1 MANTNFG
8 VNHPLAVKLYSE
20 KLFREA
26 LKETYIGK
34 FIGNNSS
41 SLVQMLT
48 DTQKGAG
55 DKITFGLRMQL
66 NQAGV
71 SGDNTMEGNE
81 EALSFYNDSV
91 TIDQLRNA
99 VRSQGRMS
107 EQRVPYSMREE
118 ARMALTDWM
127 SNAMDLG
134 FFNQICGNTGETDTR
149 KTGMIATVAPTTAAG
164 AGDGISRLIVGGSHD
179 AETSLSATTTHA
191 ITLRDLDVAVARA
204 KTMSPVMKTL
214 RIKGEDYYVAFI
226 HPYQTY
232 QLRGQTN
239 SGQWADIQ
247 KAAIQGGNIT
257 GNPIFTGA
265 LGVYNGV
272 ILHES
277 TRVPNIVGTPASGT
291 TANFRRGAL
300 CGAQAA
306 AIAFGQ
312 DNGPNRT
319 TWNEKMFDFGNQLG
333 VAAGVIWGLKK
344 SVFNSTDFSSVA
356 LAGYAP
362 AP

>member
-1 MANTNFG
+1 MATTDFP
-8 VNHPLAVKLYSE
+8 VNHPLAVKLWSE
-20 KLFREA
+20 KLYREA
-26 LKETYIGK
+26 LKETYISK
-34 FIGNNSS
+34 FIGTGGS
-41 SLVQMLT
+41 SLIQHLT

-55 DKITFGLRMQL
+55 DKITYGLRMQL
-66 NQAGV
+66 AAAGV
-71 SGDNTMEGNE
+71 SGDSTLEGNE
-81 EALSFYNDSV
+81 ESLSFYSDSV
-91 TIDQLRNA
+91 VIDQLRNA
-99 VRSQGRMS
+99 VRSAGRMS

-118 ARMALTDWM
+118 AMMALKDWM
-127 SNAMDLG
+127 SNAMDTG
-134 FFNQICGNTGETDTR
+134 FFNQITGNTGETDVK
-149 KTGMIATVAPTTAAG
+149 KTGMQSTAAPTT
-164 AGDGISRLIVGGSHD
+164 LIVGGGH
-179 AETSLSATTTHA
+179 ATEASLSATTTHC
-191 ITLRDLDVAVARA
+191 ITLRDLDRAVATA
-204 KTMSPVMKTL
+204 KVASPVFKPIRM
-214 RIKGEDYYVAFI
+214 KGEDYFVAFL
-226 HPYQTY
+226 HPYQVY

-277 TRVPNIVGTPASGT
+277 TRIPNTTGMADNSGY
-291 TANFRRGAL
+291 RRGVF

-306 AIAFGQ
+306 ALAFGQ

-344 SVFNSTDFSSVA
+344 SVFNSADFAAMA
-356 LAGYAP
+356 LPGYAP

>member
-8 VNHPLAVKLYSE
+8 VGHPLAVKLFSE
-20 KLFREA
+20 KLYREA

-34 FIGNNSS
+34 FIGNSS
-41 SLVQMLT
+41 SSMIQLLN

-66 NQAGV
+66 AGAGIQ
-71 SGDNTMEGNE
+71 GDSTLEGNE

-91 TIDQLRNA
+91 VIDQLRHA

-118 ARMALTDWM
+118 ARMALTDWL
-127 SNAMDLG
+127 SNMYDTS

-149 KTGMIATVAPTTAAG
+149 KTGNQATVAPTTAA
-164 AGDGISRLIVGGSHD
+164 AAADGISRIIVGGSHT

-204 KTMSPVMKTL
+204 KTMSPVMRPL
-214 RIKGEDYYVAFI
+214 RIKGEDYFVAFI

-247 KAAIQGGNIT
+247 KAAMQGGNVT

-277 TRVPNIVGTPASGT
+277 TRVPNIVGTPASGAT
-291 TANFRRGAL
+291 TDFRRGVL
-300 CGAQAA
+300 CGAQAGV
-306 AIAFGQ
+306 IAFGQ
-312 DNGPNRT
+312 DNSQNRA
-319 TWNEKMFDFGNQLG
+319 TWNEKMFDYGNQLG
-333 VAAGVIWGLKK
+333 VAGGTICGIKK
-344 SVFNSTDFSSVA
+344 TVFNSTDFSTVA

>member
-1 MANTNFG
+1 MATTNFG
-8 VNHPLAVKLYSE
+8 VNHPLAVKLFSE
-20 KLFREA
+20 KLYREA

-34 FIGNNSS
+34 FIGNNSG
-41 SLVQMLT
+41 SLIQLLT

-55 DKITFGLRMQL
+55 DKITYGLRMQL
-66 NQAGV
+66 GQAGTQ
-71 SGDNTMEGNE
+71 GDSTLEGNE

-91 TIDQLRNA
+91 TIDQIRNA

-127 SNAMDLG
+127 SNVMDLS
-134 FFNQICGNTGETDTR
+134 FFNQISGNTGESDTR
-149 KTGMIATVAPTTAAG
+149 KTGMVATVAPTTAAS
-164 AGDGISRLIVGGSHD
+164 AADGISRLVVGGSQ
-179 AETSLSATTTHA
+179 AGEASLSATTSHA

-204 KTMSPVMKTL
+204 KTMSPVMKPI
-214 RIKGEDYYVAFI
+214 RVKGEDYYVAFI

-247 KAAIQGGNIT
+247 KAALQGGNVT

-277 TRVPNIVGTPASGT
+277 TRIPNTTGMADNTPY
-291 TANFRRGAL
+291 RRGVL
-300 CGAQAA
+300 CGAQSA

-312 DNGPNRT
+312 DNGPNRA
-319 TWNEKMFDFGNQLG
+319 TWNEKMFDYGNQLG
-333 VAAGVIWGLKK
+333 VAAGFIWGLKK
-344 SVFNSTDFSSVA
+344 SVFNSTDYSAITLS
-356 LAGYAP
+356 GYAP

>member
-8 VNHPLAVKLYSE
+8 VNHPLAKKLWSE

-26 LKETYIGK
+26 LKETYISK
-34 FIGNNSS
+34 FIGNSNT
-41 SLVQMLT
+41 SLCQLLT

-55 DKITFGLRMQL
+55 DKITYGLRMQL
-66 NQAGV
+66 SGAGT
-71 SGDNTMEGNE
+71 SGDGTLEGNE
-81 EALSFYNDSV
+81 EALSFHSDSIY
-91 TIDQLRNA
+91 IDQIRNS
-99 VRSQGRMS
+99 VRSAGRMS

-127 SNAMDLG
+127 SDMLDTS
-134 FFNQICGNTGETDTR
+134 FFNQITGNTGESDVKR
-149 KTGMIATVAPTTAAG
+149 TGMQATSAPTT
-164 AGDGISRLIVGGSHD
+164 LIVGGSHTTE
-179 AETSLSATTTHA
+179 ASLSATTTHA
-191 ITLRDLDVAVARA
+191 VTLRDLDRAVAYA
-204 KTMSPVMKTL
+204 KTASPVFKPL
-214 RIKGEDYYVAFI
+214 RMKGEDYYVAFI

-277 TRVPNIVGTPASGT
+277 TRIPNTTGMADNSGY
-291 TANFRRGAL
+291 RRGVF

-312 DNGPNRT
+312 DGGPNRT
-319 TWNEKMFDFGNQLG
+319 TWVEKYFDYENQLG

-344 SVFNSTDFSSVA
+344 TIFNSADFA
-356 LAGYAP
+356 TLPLAGYAP
-362 AP
+362 NPNA

>member
-1 MANTNFG
+1 MAATNFG
-8 VNHPLAVKLYSE
+8 INHPLAVKLWSE
-20 KLFREA
+20 KLYREA

-34 FIGNNSS
+34 FIGSNSS
-41 SLVQMLT
+41 SLIQLLT
-48 DTQKGAG
+48 DTQKGSG

-71 SGDNTMEGNE
+71 SGDSTLEGNE
-81 EALSFYNDSV
+81 EALSFYNDSIF
-91 TIDQLRNA
+91 IDQLRNA

-107 EQRVPYSMREE
+107 EQRVPYNMREE
-118 ARMALTDWM
+118 SMMALKDWM
-127 SNAMDLG
+127 SNAMDTG
-134 FFNQICGNTGETDTR
+134 FFNQVCGNTGETDTK
-149 KTGMIATVAPTTAAG
+149 KTGMQASVAPTT
-164 AGDGISRLIVGGSHD
+164 LIVGGGHSTE
-179 AETSLSATTTHA
+179 ASLSATTTHA
-191 ITLRDLDVAVARA
+191 ITLRDLDIAVARA
-204 KTMSPVMKTL
+204 KVATPVFKPL
-214 RIKGEDYYVAFI
+214 RIKGEDYYCAFI

-272 ILHES
+272 VLHES
-277 TRVPNIVGTPASGT
+277 SRIPATVGASDNT
-291 TANFRRGAL
+291 LYRRGVF

-312 DNGPNRT
+312 DSGPNRT

-344 SVFNSTDFSSVA
+344 SVFNSADFATYA
-356 LAGYAP
+356 LPGYAP

>member
-1 MANTNFG
+1 MAATNFG
-8 VNHPLAVKLYSE
+8 INHPLAVKLWSE
-20 KLFREA
+20 KLYREA

-34 FIGNNSS
+34 FIGNTSS
-41 SLVQMLT
+41 SLIQLLT
-48 DTQKGAG
+48 DTQKGSG

-71 SGDNTMEGNE
+71 SGDSTLEGNE
-81 EALSFYNDSV
+81 EALSFYNDSIF
-91 TIDQLRNA
+91 IDQLRNA

-107 EQRVPYSMREE
+107 EQRVPYNMREE
-118 ARMALTDWM
+118 SMMALKDWM
-127 SNAMDLG
+127 SNAMDTG
-134 FFNQICGNTGETDTR
+134 FFNQICGNTGETDTK
-149 KTGMIATVAPTTAAG
+149 KTGMQAAVAPTT
-164 AGDGISRLIVGGSHD
+164 LIVGGGHSTE
-179 AETSLSATTTHA
+179 ASLSATTTHA
-191 ITLRDLDVAVARA
+191 ITLRDLDIAVARA
-204 KTMSPVMKTL
+204 KVASPVFKPL
-214 RIKGEDYYVAFI
+214 RIKGEDYYVAFV

-232 QLRGQTN
+232 QLRGQTS

-247 KAAIQGGNIT
+247 KAAIQGGNIS

-272 ILHES
+272 VLHES
-277 TRVPNIVGTPASGT
+277 SRIPNVVGTPNSGAVT
-291 TANFRRGAL
+291 DFRRGAF
-300 CGAQAA
+300 CGAQVA

-312 DNGPNRT
+312 DSGPNRT

-344 SVFNSTDFSSVA
+344 SVFNSADFATFA
-356 LAGYAP
+356 LPGYAP

>member
-1 MANTNFG
+1 MAATNFG
-8 VNHPLAVKLYSE
+8 INHPLAIKLWSE

-26 LKETYIGK
+26 LKETYISK
-34 FIGNNSS
+34 FIGQGNN

-66 NQAGV
+66 AAAGV
-71 SGDNTMEGNE
+71 SGDSTLEGNE
-81 EALSFYNDSV
+81 EALSFFNDAIYV
-91 TIDQLRNA
+91 DQLRNA

-107 EQRVPYSMREE
+107 EQRVPYNMREE
-118 ARMALTDWM
+118 ARMALSDWM
-127 SNAMDLG
+127 ADAMDTS
-134 FFNQICGNTGETDTR
+134 FFNQICGNTGETDTKR
-149 KTGMIATVAPTTAAG
+149 TGMQATTAPTTF
-164 AGDGISRLIVGGSHD
+164 LVGGGHTTE
-179 AETSLSATTTHA
+179 ASLSATTTHA
-191 ITLRDLDVAVARA
+191 ITLRDLDRAVATA
-204 KTMSPVMKTL
+204 KVASPVFKPIRM
-214 RIKGEDYYVAFI
+214 KGEDYFVAFV
-226 HPYQTY
+226 HPYQGY

-247 KAAIQGGNIT
+247 KAAMQGGNIT

-265 LGVYNGV
+265 LGVYNNV
-272 ILHES
+272 IIHES
-277 TRVPNIVGTPASGT
+277 TRIPAT
-291 TANFRRGAL
+291 TGASDNTLYKRGVF

-306 AIAFGQ
+306 GIAFGQ

-319 TWNEKMFDFGNQLG
+319 TWNEKMFDYGNQLG

-344 SVFNSTDFSSVA
+344 AVFNSADLSVIA
-356 LAGYAP
+356 LPGYAP

>member
-1 MANTNFG
+1 MQTQFG
-8 VNHPLAVKLYSE
+8 LNHPLAVKLWSE
-20 KLFREA
+20 KLYREA

-34 FIGNNSS
+34 FIGNSSS
-41 SLVQMLT
+41 SLIQLLT

-55 DKITFGLRMQL
+55 DKITYGLRMQL

-71 SGDNTMEGNE
+71 SGDSTMEGNE
-81 EALSFYNDSV
+81 EALSFYSDSIV
-91 TIDQLRNA
+91 IDQIRNA

-107 EQRVPYSMREE
+107 EQRVPYAMREE

-127 SNAMDLG
+127 SGMMDTS
-134 FFNQICGNTGETDTR
+134 FFNQITGNTGETDTR
-149 KTGMIATVAPTTAAG
+149 KAGMQATVAPTAAAS
-164 AGDGISRLIVGGSHD
+164 AGDGISRIVVGGGQA
-179 AETSLSATTTHA
+179 AEGSLSATTSHA
-191 ITLRDLDVAVARA
+191 ITLRDLDIAVSRA
-204 KTMSPVMKTL
+204 KTMSPVMKPL
-214 RIKGEDYYVAFI
+214 RIKGEDYYVAFV

-232 QLRGQTN
+232 QLRGQAN

-247 KAAIQGGNIT
+247 KAAMQGGNIT

-277 TRVPNIVGTPASGT
+277 TRIPNTTGLADNSGY
-291 TANFRRGAL
+291 RRGVL

-306 AIAFGQ
+306 ALAFGQ

-319 TWNEKMFDFGNQLG
+319 TWNEKMFDYGNQLG

-344 SVFNSTDFSSVA
+344 TQFNSTDYSTIA

-362 AP
+362 AV